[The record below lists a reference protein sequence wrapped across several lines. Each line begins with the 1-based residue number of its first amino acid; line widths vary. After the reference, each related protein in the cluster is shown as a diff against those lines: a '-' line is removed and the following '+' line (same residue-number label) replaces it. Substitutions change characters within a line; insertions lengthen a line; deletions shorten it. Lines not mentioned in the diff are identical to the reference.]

1 MVLSQ
6 DTTASVAQL
15 SPMHME
21 GSVEDE
27 VGAAVLADAGASSSL
42 SVSITNASLLPGDM
56 HTVAWRCMQQTVQTM
71 NDSNGVTACKHANIP
86 KSCRPCG

>member
-1 MVLSQ
+1 MVLIQ
-6 DTTASVAQL
+6 DTTASVAQ
-15 SPMHME
+15 PRTMHME

-56 HTVAWRCMQQTVQTM
+56 HTVAWRCMQQSVQTM
-71 NDSNGVTACKHANIP
+71 NDSIGVTACKHANIP